1 MKIIK
6 FVFPLAILN
15 LIALILVTFGLPDI
29 VPIHINLAGA
39 VDGFASKWYIPIIGM
54 IPIFIAIAYIL
65 YSYTANE
72 INLNKNVEDKI
83 ILVVAIFYT
92 IVSWIPVFLAL
103 VLTNLNTPT
112 SQSFLSV
119 EMVAS
124 ISIILAIFFV
134 FIGYYVEDI
143 KPNRYFGIRTP
154 WTLKNNVVWK
164 KTHKLGSYTFMIAG
178 FVLLVY
184 ALATFISGNFL
195 YAIIGW
201 IIAIFL
207 AAAVPIIYSYYEYK
221 KLN

>member
-6 FVFPLAILN
+6 FVFPLVILN

-29 VPIHINLAGA
+29 VPIHINLVGG
-39 VDGFASKWYIPIIGM
+39 VDGFASRWYIPIIGM

-65 YSYTANE
+65 YSYTADE

-83 ILVVAIFYT
+83 IPAIAIFCAV
-92 IVSWIPVFLAL
+92 ISWIPVFLAL
-103 VLTNLNTPT
+103 ALINLNTPT

-119 EMVAS
+119 EIVAS
-124 ISIILAIFFV
+124 ISIMLAIFFV
-134 FIGYYVEDI
+134 FMGHYMEDI
-143 KPNRYFGIRTP
+143 KPSRYFGIRTP

-164 KTHKLGSYTFMIAG
+164 KTHKLGSYAFMIAG

-201 IIAIFL
+201 TIAIFL
-207 AAAVPIIYSYYEYK
+207 TAAVLIIYSYYEYK